1 MEYRSLGRT
10 GLKVSVISLGGWVTY
25 GGHVGNESAFECM
38 KTAYDAGIN
47 FFDTAEGYAGGASEV
62 VMGETIKKYGWPRCE
77 LVISTKINWGSANA
91 SSVAKAVNCVG
102 LSRKHIIEGLK
113 ASLERL
119 QLDYVDI
126 VYAHR
131 PDRDTPMEEI
141 VRAFNHVIEKG
152 QAFYWGT
159 SEWTAEEIAD
169 AWRVADKLRLIGPA
183 VEQPQYNLL
192 TRQKVEKD
200 YIPLFEK
207 HGLGITCFSPLKIG
221 VLTGKYNNF
230 KIPDDSR
237 LATATDSYTLSVR
250 ASFDSD
256 EDMKKNITAAR
267 ELKPIADKLGIK
279 QSQLALAWVIKNPNL
294 SSAIIGASKPEQI
307 LENIEA
313 LKYLDKLTPEIM
325 AEIENVVKN
334 KPVLEPRRFN

>member
-25 GGHVGNESAFECM
+25 GGHVGNGLSPSSYIRKTIIQSANISPPQLESAYECM

-183 VEQPQYNLL
+183 VRSLHHWY
-192 TRQKVEKD
+192 
-200 YIPLFEK
+200 
-207 HGLGITCFSPLKIG
+207 
-221 VLTGKYNNF
+221 
-230 KIPDDSR
+230 
-237 LATATDSYTLSVR
+237 
-250 ASFDSD
+250 
-256 EDMKKNITAAR
+256 
-267 ELKPIADKLGIK
+267 
-279 QSQLALAWVIKNPNL
+279 
-294 SSAIIGASKPEQI
+294 
-307 LENIEA
+307 LEI
-313 LKYLDKLTPEIM
+313 
-325 AEIENVVKN
+325 
-334 KPVLEPRRFN
+334 